1 MHKRL
6 RILATLPFTWVLTA
20 AAVDGTNLPGSDY
33 ANFAAPS
40 AFVCRTSCGGDAR
53 CQAYTW
59 VKPGVQGPEGHCW
72 LKNAEPDIVKD
83 NCCDSG
89 PRRFIEKSDLRA
101 EPNID
106 RPGADYRH
114 FDTDAPATCE
124 RTCTAEA
131 ACSSWTWVRPGV
143 QAPSGRCW
151 LKNRVAQPV
160 ASANTVSGVKFRPAP
175 VQRTCTLY
183 EHRDFG
189 GAHYVLGN
197 GSVMYMIRNPDPD
210 IGVSD
215 GIHNFIYEPSW
226 NDKLSSF
233 RVQGGCTLTLWEH
246 VNHGGHHFTSN
257 RDYAYVGDGWN
268 DKASQ
273 ADCSCPGLPN
283 F

>member
-1 MHKRL
+1 MRMHFRM
-6 RILATLPFTWVLTA
+6 LALLPFALSLPA
-20 AAVDGTNLPGSDY
+20 GAVDGTNLPGSDY
-33 ANFAAPS
+33 ANFDAPS
-40 AFVCRTSCGGDAR
+40 AFVCRTSCGGEAK

-59 VKPGVQGPEGHCW
+59 VKPGVQGPGGHCW
-72 LKNAEPDIVKD
+72 LKSAEPAIVKD
-83 NCCDSG
+83 NCCDSA
-89 PRRFIEKSDLRA
+89 PRRFIEPQDMRP
-101 EPNID
+101 EEHVD
-106 RPGADYRH
+106 RPGSDYRH
-114 FDTDAPATCE
+114 FDAANPASCE
-124 RTCTAEA
+124 GTCTAES

-143 QAPSGRCW
+143 QGPSGRCW
-151 LKNRVAQPV
+151 LKNRVARPI
-160 ASANTVSGVKFRPAP
+160 ASADTVSGVKFRAAP

-183 EHRDFG
+183 EHRDYG

-197 GSVMYMIRNPDPD
+197 GTVMYMIQNPDPG

-233 RVQGGCTLTLWEH
+233 KVQGGCTLTLWEH

-257 RDYAYVGDGWN
+257 RSYTWVGDGWN
-268 DKASQ
+268 DKTSQ